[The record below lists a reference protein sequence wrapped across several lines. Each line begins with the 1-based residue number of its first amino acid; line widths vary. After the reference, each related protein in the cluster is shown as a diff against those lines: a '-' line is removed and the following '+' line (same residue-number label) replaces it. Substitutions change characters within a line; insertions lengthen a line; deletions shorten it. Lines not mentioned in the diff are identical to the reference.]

1 MCDIVN
7 RAPGSTPGGPRADPG
22 RGRLSPDTAG
32 SLSSARRGITRIVFG
47 CGGAARAICCE
58 VRRREATA
66 VTKPPAW
73 TPLDQ

>member
-7 RAPGSTPGGPRADPG
+7 RGPRSPPRRPRPNAG
-22 RGRLSPDTAG
+22 RGGLPPATAG
-32 SLSSARRGITRIVFG
+32 SLSPARRGIVRIDFG

-58 VRRREATA
+58 VRRRQAAA